1 MPQYIIKWDMGLG
14 ESYLEVDAKDKK
26 EALELSYEEA
36 KAEFEDNVLYSV
48 IGIATDKL
56 RDEFSIDE
64 E

>member
-26 EALELSYEEA
+26 EALELSYKEA
-36 KAEFEDNVLYSV
+36 EAEFNENVVYSV